1 MLGARP
7 TKPFLLTA
15 HPPVPFPSPQGAV
28 CSRNNRNN
36 NNDRPSR
43 TLRRKRPRTPAVNQE
58 SDLVI
63 PSHLDSLSPPDSLL
77 AASVRCVAR
86 HLEGWHDREEET
98 MEIEDIDTDD
108 ERDASRVDLSVL
120 PSDLSQR
127 VFEDLVRTRRLTAR
141 VTKDFL
147 GCHLTEV
154 NLRSY
159 PGLTDE
165 WLRVLCVSAPNLLA
179 VNLSRCGAL
188 TSHGFTSLAACVE
201 LRRLDVSESPGV
213 DDDALAAVE
222 SMSRLTHLNCAG
234 CTNIRGTGLKYVSGL
249 TNLRYVNVERC
260 NALTGGLKFLG
271 QLTELERLDAG
282 WCNNVDSTD
291 VCALAGLK
299 KLKHLNLARTKVDDA
314 GVATIGQL
322 SALETLNLAGCRIT
336 DRACFLIGGLT
347 ALKELSLEWCRVD
360 DGGVKRLV
368 SLAKLEVLNLG
379 YSSVT
384 DAGVIHLAPLD
395 KLRVIDLDSTQVG
408 DDATKALEQWPD
420 LEDVNLSD
428 TAVGNLGL
436 KRISKLTKLRK
447 VQLSFSNVSDDG
459 VMYLENST
467 SIRSLSL
474 DSRMVTDEGLGY
486 LAKLKD
492 MEELDLF
499 GARITDVGAKMLR
512 HMPRLKTL
520 ELCGGGIT
528 DVGVK
533 HIGDACAELTL
544 LNLGQNFRITD
555 AAVPSLLR
563 LEKLGSLNLQYSR
576 ITNEGVSQLSRLTNL
591 TALALKGCNRVSH
604 AAVEELR
611 AKMPRLSEVGLDN
624 ATASA

>member
-1 MLGARP
+1 
-7 TKPFLLTA
+7 
-15 HPPVPFPSPQGAV
+15 
-28 CSRNNRNN
+28 
-36 NNDRPSR
+36 
-43 TLRRKRPRTPAVNQE
+43 
-58 SDLVI
+58 
-63 PSHLDSLSPPDSLL
+63 
-77 AASVRCVAR
+77 
-86 HLEGWHDREEET
+86 
-98 MEIEDIDTDD
+98 
-108 ERDASRVDLSVL
+108 
-120 PSDLSQR
+120 
-127 VFEDLVRTRRLTAR
+127 
-141 VTKDFL
+141 
-147 GCHLTEV
+147 
-154 NLRSY
+154 
-159 PGLTDE
+159 
-165 WLRVLCVSAPNLLA
+165 
-179 VNLSRCGAL
+179 
-188 TSHGFTSLAACVE
+188 
-201 LRRLDVSESPGV
+201 
-213 DDDALAAVE
+213 
-222 SMSRLTHLNCAG
+222 
-234 CTNIRGTGLKYVSGL
+234 
-249 TNLRYVNVERC
+249 
-260 NALTGGLKFLG
+260 
-271 QLTELERLDAG
+271 
-282 WCNNVDSTD
+282 
-291 VCALAGLK
+291 
-299 KLKHLNLARTKVDDA
+299 
-314 GVATIGQL
+314 
-322 SALETLNLAGCRIT
+322 
-336 DRACFLIGGLT
+336 
-347 ALKELSLEWCRVD
+347 
-360 DGGVKRLV
+360 
-368 SLAKLEVLNLG
+368 
-379 YSSVT
+379 
-384 DAGVIHLAPLD
+384 
-395 KLRVIDLDSTQVG
+395 
-408 DDATKALEQWPD
+408 
-420 LEDVNLSD
+420 
-428 TAVGNLGL
+428 L

-486 LAKLKD
+486 LTKLKD